1 MAVHPFLGWSGV
13 SPVVVPVPAY
23 GGLTSKELLP
33 SPLHLTTRLLS
44 SLQIHG
50 RQEWEES
57 LSGTERR
64 NAHCG
69 MATVTVVPGAG
80 ECVVNQGCASFQ
92 PVPVLQQPDGE
103 LCDLQQ
109 YC

>member
-1 MAVHPFLGWSGV
+1 MYPS
-13 SPVVVPVPAY
+13 
-23 GGLTSKELLP
+23 P
-33 SPLHLTTRLLS
+33 SPLHLTTPLLS

-69 MATVTVVPGAG
+69 MAIVTVVPGAG

-103 LCDLQQ
+103 LCDLQK